1 MNFKILAIFE
11 DKESKITAFAEP
23 AVICLILIAN
33 ATVGV
38 LQEQKAEVRFR
49 TTIFW
54 Y

>member
-1 MNFKILAIFE
+1 MLAVFE

-38 LQEQKAEVRFR
+38 LQEQKAEVRS
-49 TTIFW
+49 
-54 Y
+54 